1 MKPLSEHMTVLIATA
16 EDMMRRPV
24 HQIPTHLPAGFS
36 EVAAA
41 IKHADNSPCDGIAHL
56 LRAGVVM
63 CTAIEAYFAEPQSQD
78 YWQMLIGATL
88 PLLRRRPGRRSATS
102 ARCRRRRG
110 DDRQKPPA

>member
-41 IKHADNSPCDGIAHL
+41 IRHVDNSPCDADV
-56 LRAGVVM
+56 RTTRPAVVM
-63 CTAIEAYFAEPQSQD
+63 CTAIEAYFAEMQAQD

-88 PLLRRRPGRRSATS
+88 PLLRRAAWQTLRNERAVTQETRR
-102 ARCRRRRG
+102 
-110 DDRQKPPA
+110 

>member
-41 IKHADNSPCDGIAHL
+41 IRHADASPCDGI
-56 LRAGVVM
+56 RATRAAVVM
-63 CTAIEAYFAEPQSQD
+63 CTAIEAFFAEPEGNCR
-78 YWQMLIGATL
+78 WQMLIGATL
-88 PLLRRRPGRRSATS
+88 PLLRGAAWQALKNERAVSQETRR
-102 ARCRRRRG
+102 
-110 DDRQKPPA
+110 

>member
-24 HQIPTHLPAGFS
+24 HQIPTHLPDGFV

-41 IKHADNSPCDGIAHL
+41 IKKADASPCDGIRAT
-56 LRAGVVM
+56 RAGVVM

-78 YWQMLIGATL
+78 YWQMLIGTTL
-88 PLLRRRPGRRSATS
+88 PLLRRAAWQALRNERAVSEETRR
-102 ARCRRRRG
+102 
-110 DDRQKPPA
+110 

>member
-41 IKHADNSPCDGIAHL
+41 IKHADSSPCDGI
-56 LRAGVVM
+56 RATRPAVVM

-88 PLLRRRPGRRSATS
+88 PLLRRAAWQALRNERAVAEETRR
-102 ARCRRRRG
+102 
-110 DDRQKPPA
+110 